1 MMIEKA
7 APHLPP
13 ANQAD
18 SMQTR
23 SPEPSARADRVDWL
37 FRDALRRRQ
46 VHPLMELLRRYRGR
60 ESA

>member
-1 MMIEKA
+1 MMNEKT

-13 ANQAD
+13 ADLAD
-18 SMQTR
+18 SMETL
-23 SPEPSARADRVDWL
+23 SPESLARADRVEWL

>member
-1 MMIEKA
+1 MMNEKV
-7 APHLPP
+7 APRLPP
-13 ANQAD
+13 ASQAD

-23 SPEPSARADRVDWL
+23 PPEPSARADRVEWL

-46 VHPLMELLRRYRGR
+46 VHPLMELLRHYRGR

>member
-13 ANQAD
+13 ATQAD
-18 SMQTR
+18 SMQAP
-23 SPEPSARADRVDWL
+23 SPEPSARADRVEWL

-46 VHPLMELLRRYRGR
+46 VHPLMDLLRRYRDQ